1 MNNFVAK
8 WPLLM
13 KSAWFSRLRIKSSL
27 VFDPR
32 VWQTN
37 LPYFQLKEFHP
48 VEVDLPYCNWYI
60 ISLSLSVL
68 KFITYYSHVFAYSV
82 FSAINTLYTMKL
94 LCHILIFCWLFCF
107 WPLIFQRFLCL
118 HNRIKIDANLL
129 SCFSMSWSFL
139 FLMFC
144 L

>member
-1 MNNFVAK
+1 MSFEIESFRNGGK
-8 WPLLM
+8 EWITSLL
-13 KSAWFSRLRIKSSL
+13 SDHFWWNQHDFQGLRIKSSL

-94 LCHILIFCWLFCF
+94 LCHILLVV
-107 WPLIFQRFLCL
+107 
-118 HNRIKIDANLL
+118 
-129 SCFSMSWSFL
+129 L
-139 FLMFC
+139 FLTFY
-144 L
+144 LSKISLFA